1 MIEGQFAT
9 MIKIVDL
16 LRILSRLLGSWV
28 VLPWQ
33 SICLSW
39 WLRQVDGN

>member
-28 VLPWQ
+28 VLP
-33 SICLSW
+33 
-39 WLRQVDGN
+39 